1 MHLGFMGMA
10 GVGKS
15 YWAARF
21 AEAGFTCFHCD
32 DIIASHLR
40 AELGEALVTV
50 HDLGDWMGFP
60 HQPDFA
66 AKEAKYLA
74 LEEQTLRDIVRILA
88 ENDDP
93 DRRFVV
99 DMTGSAVYVDEDLLR
114 ELRRHMTIVYFG
126 VSEDAYTHLLEEYIA
141 RPRPVLWQGI
151 YHSNGDESPETAL
164 TRCYP
169 RLIAHRTRL
178 YETWCDV
185 KLDYHV
191 HRRPGLTVEAF
202 LEQVRLGTGD

>member
-1 MHLGFMGMA
+1 MHLGLMGMA

-21 AEAGFTCFHCD
+21 AEAGFTCFHCE

-114 ELRRHMTIVYFG
+114 ELRRYGPTQRLPCVLISARTDTASVRT
-126 VSEDAYTHLLEEYIA
+126 VLPLTPAAYLGKPYDLADLRQRLDKLL
-141 RPRPVLWQGI
+141 PRSAG
-151 YHSNGDESPETAL
+151 HAGA
-164 TRCYP
+164 P
-169 RLIAHRTRL
+169 RLPRARAAAGVGACR
-178 YETWCDV
+178 
-185 KLDYHV
+185 
-191 HRRPGLTVEAF
+191 
-202 LEQVRLGTGD
+202 